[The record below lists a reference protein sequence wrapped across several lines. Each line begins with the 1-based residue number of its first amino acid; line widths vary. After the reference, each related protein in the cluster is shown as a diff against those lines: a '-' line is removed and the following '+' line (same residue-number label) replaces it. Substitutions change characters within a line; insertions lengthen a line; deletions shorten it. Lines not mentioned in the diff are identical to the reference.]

1 MDSIVF
7 GPDLALGIPVLD
19 QSHRI
24 VFDMLEAMENLPRP
38 AFDKACRE
46 LATEFMEH
54 LREENSLMER
64 IDYPAAQV
72 HRAAHGNLLERIS
85 RALRLLRDGEEA
97 TARDIVRS
105 LPDWLEAHINT
116 MDLALAIAVSRLT

>member
-7 GPDLALGIPVLD
+7 GPDLALGIPELD

-24 VFDMLEAMENLPRP
+24 VFDMLDAMENLPRP

-54 LREENSLMER
+54 LREENSLMDR
-64 IDYPAAQV
+64 IGYPAAPA

-85 RALRLLRDGEEA
+85 RVLRLLRDGEEA
-97 TARDIVRS
+97 TARQIVS
-105 LPDWLEAHINT
+105 GLPDWIEAHINT
-116 MDLALAIAVSRLT
+116 MDLALAIAVSRLG

>member
-24 VFDMLEAMENLPRP
+24 VFDMLEAMENMPRP

-64 IDYPAAQV
+64 IDYPAARV

-85 RALRLLRDGEEA
+85 RVLRLLRDGEES
-97 TARDIVRS
+97 TARDIVRT
-105 LPDWLEAHINT
+105 LPDWIEAHINT
-116 MDLALAIAVSRLT
+116 MDLALAIAVSRLE